1 MSFLRRFG
9 PALALLA
16 FFLTVLTIGL
26 ATHPFEYDTDEGLNL
41 IKAMLLGRGYSLYSQ
56 IWSDQPPVFT
66 YLLAW
71 WFKLTGPSVTAGRVL
86 VLGFS
91 CLLLISL
98 YNTVRTI
105 EASRLRAFVA
115 AAMAGLCA
123 WYSYHSFAVMI
134 GLPALGLGVCAL
146 WLAAQSRL
154 RGNMFLAALAG
165 ILMALSL
172 QTKLFTAVFVPSL
185 IVLLL
190 APIPN
195 LPQSPMRTRLALLV
209 AMLVCCAA
217 VFLGIWL
224 LAHEP
229 ALQIV
234 STHTTVSDLPDEPRP
249 TKVYTVMRRDWAL
262 SLLAVL
268 SIALIRRK
276 NVWQHLLPL
285 LWLVVAAIALQMHNP
300 VWRHHSLLLTIPAAW
315 AGALALV
322 WLWNATRFKWLRCA
336 GIALACY
343 IVVFGIRNIARLTL
357 FDIPPEARQDIRA
370 REELLARVKQCQSHT
385 QWLFSDLPM
394 VAFRAGIPTP
404 PSVAVV
410 SVKRMNAGQLSD
422 ADIVDAVGKYHPEQ
436 IAIGRVPFSADVIK
450 YFDEHYRL
458 MWQEGK
464 VSHYLRA
471 DLPGA
476 TTQPGASAK

>member
-1 MSFLRRFG
+1 MNFLRRVG
-9 PALALLA
+9 PALALIG
-16 FFLTVLTIGL
+16 FLLSILILGL

-41 IKAMLLGRGYSLYSQ
+41 IKAMLVGRGYSLYSQ

-66 YLLAW
+66 YLLAG
-71 WFKLTGPSVTAGRVL
+71 WFKLMGPSVTAARVL

-98 YNTVRTI
+98 YNTVRII

-115 AAMAGLCA
+115 ASMAGLCA

-134 GLPALGLGVCAL
+134 GLPALALGVCAL
-146 WLAAQSRL
+146 WFAAESRV
-154 RGNMFLAALAG
+154 RGSMLLAALSG
-165 ILMALSL
+165 VLMALSL
-172 QTKLFTAVFVPSL
+172 QTKLFTAVIVPSL

-190 APIPN
+190 APIPG
-195 LPQSPMRTRLALLV
+195 LPQMPTRKRLTQLA
-209 AMLVCCAA
+209 AMLVCFAA
-217 VFLGIWL
+217 VFSGIWV

-229 ALQIV
+229 ARQII

-276 NVWQHLLPL
+276 NLWQHLLPL
-285 LWLVVAAIALQMHNP
+285 LWLVVAAIALQLHNP

-322 WLWNATRFKWLRCA
+322 WLWNVSRFKWLHCA

-343 IVVFGIRNIARLTL
+343 IVIFGIRNIARLTL
-357 FDIPPEARQDIRA
+357 FDLPAEARQDIHA
-370 REELLARVKQCQSHT
+370 REVLLARVMQNQSRT

-422 ADIVDAVGKYHPEQ
+422 ADIVDAMEKYHPEQ
-436 IAIGRVPFSADVIK
+436 IAIGRVPFGAEVMK

-458 MWQEGK
+458 MWQERK

-471 DLPGA
+471 DLSGA
-476 TTQPGASAK
+476 TTQPNPSGP

>member
-1 MSFLRRFG
+1 MNLLRRFG
-9 PALALLA
+9 PALALIS
-16 FFLTVLTIGL
+16 FLLSILILGL
-26 ATHPFEYDTDEGLNL
+26 GTHPFEYDTDEGLNL
-41 IKAMLLGRGYSLYSQ
+41 IKAMLVGRGYSLYSQ

-98 YNTVRTI
+98 YNTVRII

-134 GLPALGLGVCAL
+134 GLPALALGVCAL
-146 WLAAQSRL
+146 WVAAQSRR
-154 RGNMFLAALAG
+154 RGSVLLAALAG
-165 ILMALSL
+165 VLMALSL
-172 QTKLFTAVFVPSL
+172 QTKLFTAVIVPSL
-185 IVLLL
+185 IMLLL

-195 LPQSPMRTRLALLV
+195 LPQSPMHRRLALLG

-217 VFLGIWL
+217 VFAGIWL

-229 ALQIV
+229 ARQIV

-262 SLLAVL
+262 SLLAVM
-268 SIALIRRK
+268 SMTLIRRK
-276 NVWQHLLPL
+276 NAWQHLLPL

-322 WLWNATRFKWLRCA
+322 WLWNVGRFKWLRCA

-343 IVVFGIRNIARLTL
+343 IVIFGMRNIARLTL
-357 FDIPPEARQDIRA
+357 FDLPAEAKRDIHV
-370 REELLARVKQCQSHT
+370 REELLARVKRDQSRT

-394 VAFRAGIPTP
+394 VPFRAGIPTP
-404 PSVAVV
+404 PSVAVI
-410 SVKRMNAGQLSD
+410 SVKRINAGQLTD
-422 ADIVDAVGKYHPEQ
+422 ADILDAMEKYHPEQ
-436 IAIGRVPFSADVIK
+436 IAIGRVVYSSDVQK
-450 YFDEHYRL
+450 YFDDHYR
-458 MWQEGK
+458 MDWRAGK

-476 TTQPGASAK
+476 TTQPSPSGS